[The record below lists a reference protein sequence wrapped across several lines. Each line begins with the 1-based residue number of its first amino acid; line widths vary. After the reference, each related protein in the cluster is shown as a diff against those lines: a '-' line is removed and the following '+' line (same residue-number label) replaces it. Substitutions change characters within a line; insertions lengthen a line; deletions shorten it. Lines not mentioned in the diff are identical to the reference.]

1 MDGGQ
6 SRISTLFSRGWRYLL
21 LRGIAAIAFG
31 LLTWFQPGI
40 TLTALL
46 LLFGSYAIVDGVLA
60 IWAAVAGHGAEEYWW
75 VLLLGGLISVAVGA
89 LAFTQPHLTALAL
102 LFYIAAWAI
111 GTGVVEIVAAIRI
124 RREVR
129 GEWRLIL
136 AGLVSVAFGFFLI
149 ARPGSGALTVLW
161 LIGTYAVALGIIL
174 VMLAFKA
181 RSFGKELAGAAA

>member
-1 MDGGQ
+1 MDSAQ
-6 SRISTLFSRGWRYLL
+6 DRISTLFSRGWRYLL

-40 TLTALL
+40 SLTALV

-60 IWAAVAGHGAEEYWW
+60 IWAAVAGHGAEQSWW
-75 VLLLGGLISVAVGA
+75 LLLLGGLISVAAGV

-111 GTGVVEIVAAIRI
+111 GTGIVEIVAAIRI
-124 RREVR
+124 RREVH

-136 AGLVSVAFGFFLI
+136 AGAVSVAFGFFLI
-149 ARPGSGALTVLW
+149 ARPGTGALTVLW
-161 LIGTYAVALGIIL
+161 LIATYAVALGVIL
-174 VMLAFKA
+174 VIFAFKA
-181 RSFGKELAGAAA
+181 RSFGQHLAAA

>member
-40 TLTALL
+40 TLTALV

-75 VLLLGGLISVAVGA
+75 VLLLGGLISVAAGA

-124 RREVR
+124 RREVH

-161 LIGTYAVALGIIL
+161 LIAAYAVALGIIL

>member
-1 MDGGQ
+1 MEDRVMDGAQ

-31 LLTWFQPGI
+31 LLTWFQPAI
-40 TLTALL
+40 TITALV

-60 IWAAVAGHGAEEYWW
+60 IWAAVAGHGTEEYWW
-75 VLLLGGLISVAVGA
+75 VLLLGGLISVAVGV

-111 GTGVVEIVAAIRI
+111 GTGLVEIVAAIRI
-124 RREVR
+124 RREVH

-149 ARPGSGALTVLW
+149 ARPGNGE
-161 LIGTYAVALGIIL
+161 I
-174 VMLAFKA
+174 
-181 RSFGKELAGAAA
+181 